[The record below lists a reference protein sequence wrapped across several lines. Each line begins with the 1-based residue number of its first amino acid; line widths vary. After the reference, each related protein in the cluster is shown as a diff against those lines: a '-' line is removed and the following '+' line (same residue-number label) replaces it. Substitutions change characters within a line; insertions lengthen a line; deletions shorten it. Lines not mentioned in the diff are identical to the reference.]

1 MNVGQIYKAD
11 CANGT
16 GIRIS
21 LFVSGCTIHCK
32 GCFNSQ
38 TWDFHF
44 GVPYD
49 EKMENFILHELSRD
63 FYEGITILGGE
74 PFEPSNQEVLV
85 KFVRRIKKELPTK
98 SIWMFSGYVYDC
110 DLIPGGK
117 RYTEN
122 TDEILNTIDVLVDG
136 PFKIELRNIGLRF
149 RGSENQRIIDMKQT
163 RKLGKVIL
171 HPAMQS
177 VFESNP

>member
-1 MNVGQIYKAD
+1 MHVGQIYKAD

-21 LFVSGCTIHCK
+21 LFVSGCTIHCA
-32 GCFNSQ
+32 GCFNAR

-49 EKMENFILHELSRD
+49 DKIEQLIFDELAKD

-74 PFEPSNQEVLV
+74 PFEPSNQRVLV
-85 KFVRRIKKELPTK
+85 TLIRRIKKELPSK
-98 SIWMFSGYVYDC
+98 NIWMFSGFVYDR

-117 RYTEN
+117 RHVEC
-122 TDEILNTIDVLVDG
+122 TDEILNSIDVLVDG
-136 PFKIELRNIGLRF
+136 PFMVEKKNIALRF
-149 RGSENQRIIDMKQT
+149 RGSENQRIIDMKAS
-163 RKLGKVIL
+163 RRLGKVVL
-171 HPAMQS
+171 M
-177 VFESNP
+177 ESGDA